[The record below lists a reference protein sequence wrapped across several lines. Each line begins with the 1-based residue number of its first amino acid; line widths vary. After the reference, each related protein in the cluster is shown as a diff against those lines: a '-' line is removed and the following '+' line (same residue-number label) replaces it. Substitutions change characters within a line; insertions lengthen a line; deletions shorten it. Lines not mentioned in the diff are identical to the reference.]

1 MAGIGFEL
9 RKIYDEQT
17 PLSKEKVEGYA
28 RDVFHNKK
36 GKAPSLQ
43 QAERD
48 RMRVLQRELGYL
60 IWKQVIATSLFMVVL
75 NLLLL
80 PMEAHLPAGSL
91 FLLNQLCL
99 AYGIYGIANAYVLTI
114 LYFAD
119 YRSAKTLAQIF
130 AVLSLGLTALLAW
143 TAPAYL
149 ACGFLAASLV
159 LVLLSRRRLARLQ
172 KEMTHHVLGRPAR
185 VSLGAR
191 QTYTKLAQRLKKTFV
206 KFE

>member
-36 GKAPSLQ
+36 GKTPSLQ

-60 IWKQVIATSLFMVVL
+60 IWKQVIATSLLMVVL

-80 PMEAHLPAGSL
+80 PMEVSLPTGSL

-99 AYGIYGIANAYVLTI
+99 AYGIYGIANTYLLTI

-119 YRSAKTLAQIF
+119 YRGAKTLARIF

-159 LVLLSRRRLARLQ
+159 LVLLARRRLTRLQ
-172 KEMTHHVLGRPAR
+172 EEMTYHVLGRPAQDALKTR
-185 VSLGAR
+185 H
-191 QTYTKLAQRLKKTFV
+191 TYTNLAQKLEEIFA